1 MSRHRR
7 TSVVLE
13 TTRQRVATDNSIIPA
28 PDTLTELFCSKDGR
42 PLPVH

>member
-1 MSRHRR
+1 MTRHRR
-7 TSVVLE
+7 TSAVLE
-13 TTRQRVATDNSIIPA
+13 AARQRLATDNSIIPA